1 MVVADAEISLTL
13 TGNGDVIEPEDGII
27 GNKTL
32 HQNYFQKGGFQT
44 VERNFQES
52 ALAEIQ
58 QGLVLVG

>member
-32 HQNYFQKGGFQT
+32 HQNYF
-44 VERNFQES
+44 
-52 ALAEIQ
+52 
-58 QGLVLVG
+58 